1 MRRMANRMPAAEVE
15 VDAGLV
21 RRLIAGQH
29 PDLAG
34 QPVRSL
40 ANGWDNVLFRVGEQ
54 LIARMPRRELGAQII
69 GNEQR
74 WLGQLGDVLPLPVPY
89 AVRTGAPGDGY
100 PWPWSLVP
108 YLPGVPAFA
117 APDLDMEGAAVAL
130 GGFLRAL
137 HVPAPGDAPENQ
149 FRGMWIGSAWERF
162 QANLRAA
169 CPAADIAAAERVWAA
184 AVAVDR
190 HPGPPVWLHGDLH
203 PANILVHDGRV
214 SAVIDWGDITS
225 GDPASDLAVSW
236 LLLPTAHHETFWA
249 AYGAAGSDALRARAH
264 GWALYFALVFLAFSA
279 DNPDMHGIGER
290 ALPRILAL

>member
-1 MRRMANRMPAAEVE
+1 MGRMVNQMPAAEVQ
-15 VDAGLV
+15 VDAELV
-21 RRLIAGQH
+21 RRLIVAQH
-29 PDLAG
+29 GDLAG

-40 ANGWDNVLFRVGEQ
+40 ANGWDNVLFRVGER

-74 WLGQLGDVLPLPVPY
+74 WLAELAPALPLPVPY

-108 YLPGVPAFA
+108 YLQGAPAFA
-117 APDLDMEGAAVAL
+117 ALDLDMEAAAVAL

-137 HVPAPGDAPENQ
+137 HVPAPEDAPENQ
-149 FRGMWIGSAWERF
+149 FRGIWIGETTERF
-162 QANLRAA
+162 LANLRAA

-184 AVAVDR
+184 AVAADR
-190 HPGPPVWLHGDLH
+190 HSGPPVWLHGDLH
-203 PANILVHDGRV
+203 PANILVHDGQV

-225 GDPASDLAVSW
+225 GDPACDLAVSW

-249 AYGAAGSDALRARAH
+249 AYGAADFAALRARAH

-279 DNPDMHGIGER
+279 DNPDMHGIGAR
-290 ALPRILAL
+290 TLPRVLAR